1 MRTYETLDGMENDMY
16 LWRRQTEFPIEQ
28 DQSLELDYVVWG
40 KRQKNRLL
48 LFNRLLQKHRT
59 RR

>member
-1 MRTYETLDGMENDMY
+1 MEYGNDMY

-28 DQSLELDYVVWG
+28 DQSLELDYEVWG
-40 KRQKNRLL
+40 KRQKTRFL
-48 LFNRLLQKHRT
+48 LFDRLLQKHRT

>member
-48 LFNRLLQKHRT
+48 LFDRLLQKHRT

>member
-28 DQSLELDYVVWG
+28 DQSPELDYVVWG